1 MRIVKPRNI
10 GVQGAHGWYTSI
22 SASPWENELEKRERE
37 RGEDDRRV
45 FLPDS
50 VNAKR
55 KDPRHLSDRLSLFC
69 RSASGYSPHVVLGQ
83 EVRLRSGR
91 NLSRGAT
98 LSPVSFPPFLSARFY
113 FVPPWRWVESKRVSP
128 GRRSKRVRFCPVYS
142 VRSKGVGRWKVG
154 GGGGGGGGGRDA
166 GESKG
171 DRCLL
176 HTAPGGGVLI
186 RRRRR
191 SSGR

>member
-1 MRIVKPRNI
+1 MASRMTIIRYGIIAHRQTPKYR
-10 GVQGAHGWYTSI
+10 GTGAHGVVYLDFRFSLGKRTR
-22 SASPWENELEKRERE
+22 EERKRER
-37 RGEDDRRV
+37 RGRSPV

-98 LSPVSFPPFLSARFY
+98 LPPPSLSHPSSPLASISF
-113 FVPPWRWVESKRVSP
+113 
-128 GRRSKRVRFCPVYS
+128 
-142 VRSKGVGRWKVG
+142 
-154 GGGGGGGGGRDA
+154 
-166 GESKG
+166 
-171 DRCLL
+171 
-176 HTAPGGGVLI
+176 HPGGGWRAKGFRPADEANEFGSARCTLFGAKGSV
-186 RRRRR
+186 
-191 SSGR
+191 GGK

>member
-1 MRIVKPRNI
+1 MTIIRYGIIAHRQTPKYR
-10 GVQGAHGWYTSI
+10 GTGGAHGWYTSI
-22 SASPWENELEKRERE
+22 SASPWENVLERRERE
-37 RGEDDRRV
+37 REERRGRSPV

-98 LSPVSFPPFLSARFY
+98 LSPPRLLSHPSSPLASISF
-113 FVPPWRWVESKRVSP
+113 
-128 GRRSKRVRFCPVYS
+128 
-142 VRSKGVGRWKVG
+142 
-154 GGGGGGGGGRDA
+154 
-166 GESKG
+166 
-171 DRCLL
+171 
-176 HTAPGGGVLI
+176 HPGGGWRAKGFRPADEANEFGSARCTLFGAKGSV
-186 RRRRR
+186 
-191 SSGR
+191 GGK

>member
-1 MRIVKPRNI
+1 MRIVKPE
-10 GVQGAHGWYTSI
+10 I
-22 SASPWENELEKRERE
+22 SGYRGTGGIPDFRFSLGKRTREERKRKRRGRSP
-37 RGEDDRRV
+37 V